1 MISNPHDRG
10 PVAKAIFKT
19 LGVKTHSI
27 HFSSSSGNIICII
40 EGNAEQMVQ
49 INAILMSSGAF
60 QFIQSEELITT
71 ATMNTAMAKA
81 GKAVGKYKAP
91 NA

>member
-1 MISNPHDRG
+1 
-10 PVAKAIFKT
+10 
-19 LGVKTHSI
+19 
-27 HFSSSSGNIICII
+27 
-40 EGNAEQMVQ
+40 MVQ

-71 ATMNTAMAKA
+71 AAMNTAMAKA

-91 NA
+91 NAWGAYFGRKSMFMEVVAWPESGQDLALL